1 MFTNEAVNSF
11 MSLNLA
17 IYLYENNINLIYDE
31 YGYITRRFTNISRA
45 VQLEYIA
52 IIIRMSIKRLE
63 YFLKFSINKIIICY

>member
-17 IYLYENNINLIYDE
+17 IYLYENNINPIYDE
-31 YGYITRRFTNISRA
+31 YGYITQRFTNISRA